1 MPDRTNDPGQGA
13 LGVASQ
19 ASKSPFDE
27 SLYAAFDHTPLAVTI
42 TALDDG
48 RLLHVNEGFVRLSGF
63 SRDEAVGRTTDELR
77 LWVDPQVRTT
87 GLERLRAGQSLADI
101 EARFRMKDG
110 TQRVGVIG
118 SALVNIGG
126 RTCALSTVIDITDRK
141 EAEQALRARE
151 ADARRLLALNE
162 TILANMGEGMYAVDQ
177 HGLVTYMNAEAAR
190 LFGWTHAEVLGR
202 QMHELTHFK
211 HPDGSPFP
219 IEECAGFNVLHE
231 GKALKDFEDVF
242 IRRDGTFFPVSYSSS
257 PLRDDEG
264 RIVGLVVVFQDITER
279 QRAAKALQE
288 SREELATELA
298 AARRLQAVS
307 TGLVREDTISALCE
321 QLLDASRQIMGSDFA
336 SIQMFDAN
344 RDELRLLGHR
354 GFTPEAERYWSCVYS
369 ASETSG
375 GAALRLRERVIVPD
389 LQAPEAPPGNGHF
402 AMFAKTGI
410 RAIQSTPLM
419 SRAGH
424 LLGVLSTHWRV
435 PYQPPERDLRLLD
448 VLARQAGDLIERV
461 RAEEKMRESEEHLR
475 RANQMKDEFLATL
488 SHELRTPLN
497 AVLGWAHM
505 LRTGTLR
512 PDVAERALES
522 LERNARAQAQ
532 LVEDLLDVSRIV
544 SGKLQIKNER
554 VDLSAVI
561 AAAVETVRPAA
572 DARRVTLQVTADP
585 DRSIAVQGDSDRL
598 RQVVWNLL
606 SNAVK
611 FTPAEGLVS
620 VTLTHL
626 DGQAEV
632 IVRDTGEGIG
642 PEFLPF
648 VFERFRQADGTTT
661 RKHAGL
667 GLGLAIVRHLTEA
680 HGGTVTAHSH
690 GPKAG
695 ATFTLSLPLVSSADV
710 EGLIEPLPVPSLA
723 ALQGVRILV
732 VDDEPDAREL
742 LRVILESAGAAVA
755 LAASAEDALVALRKK
770 MFDVLVADIAMPGRD
785 GYALLRDVRAL
796 PTAAA
801 RIPAIAVTAQASAA
815 DRERAATVGF
825 TGHVPKPVD
834 PTRLVHAVA
843 VQASAVR

>member
-1 MPDRTNDPGQGA
+1 M
-13 LGVASQ
+13 
-19 ASKSPFDE
+19 
-27 SLYAAFDHTPLAVTI
+27 AV
-42 TALDDG
+42 
-48 RLLHVNEGFVRLSGF
+48 
-63 SRDEAVGRTTDELR
+63 
-77 LWVDPQVRTT
+77 
-87 GLERLRAGQSLADI
+87 
-101 EARFRMKDG
+101 
-110 TQRVGVIG
+110 
-118 SALVNIGG
+118 
-126 RTCALSTVIDITDRK
+126 
-141 EAEQALRARE
+141 
-151 ADARRLLALNE
+151 
-162 TILANMGEGMYAVDQ
+162 
-177 HGLVTYMNAEAAR
+177 
-190 LFGWTHAEVLGR
+190 
-202 QMHELTHFK
+202 
-211 HPDGSPFP
+211 
-219 IEECAGFNVLHE
+219 
-231 GKALKDFEDVF
+231 
-242 IRRDGTFFPVSYSSS
+242 
-257 PLRDDEG
+257 
-264 RIVGLVVVFQDITER
+264 
-279 QRAAKALQE
+279 
-288 SREELATELA
+288 
-298 AARRLQAVS
+298 
-307 TGLVREDTISALCE
+307 
-321 QLLDASRQIMGSDFA
+321 
-336 SIQMFDAN
+336 
-344 RDELRLLGHR
+344 
-354 GFTPEAERYWSCVYS
+354 
-369 ASETSG
+369 
-375 GAALRLRERVIVPD
+375 
-389 LQAPEAPPGNGHF
+389 
-402 AMFAKTGI
+402 
-410 RAIQSTPLM
+410 QSTPLM

-461 RAEEKMRESEEHLR
+461 RAEQKMRESEEHLR

-544 SGKLQIKNER
+544 SGKLQIRNER

-585 DRSIAVQGDSDRL
+585 NRSIAVQGDSDRL

-680 HGGTVTAHSH
+680 HGGTVTAHSK

-695 ATFTLSLPLVSSADV
+695 ATFTLSLPLMSSADV
-710 EGLIEPLPVPSLA
+710 EGPIEPLPVPSLA

-801 RIPAIAVTAQASAA
+801 RIPAIAVTAQASAG

-843 VQASAVR
+843 VQASAAR